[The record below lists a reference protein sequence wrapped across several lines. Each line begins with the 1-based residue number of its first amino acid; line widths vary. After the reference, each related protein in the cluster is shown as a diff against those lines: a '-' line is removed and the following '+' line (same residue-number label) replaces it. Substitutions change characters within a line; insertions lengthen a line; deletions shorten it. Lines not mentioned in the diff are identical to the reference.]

1 MLAALAKGE
10 ADPARIAA
18 LAEPSV
24 RATQEQLCDALGAAA
39 TWNGLHRQ
47 ILQLFLERLALLET
61 QMDILGNSAG
71 EALQPYEDSVLRLAG
86 VPGFG
91 ADSAQQIIADHWRR

>member
-10 ADPARIAA
+10 TDPARIAA
-18 LAEPSV
+18 LAESSV
-24 RATQEQLCDALGAAA
+24 RATQEQLCDAVGVAA
-39 TWNGLHRQ
+39 TLSALHRQ

-61 QMDILGNSAG
+61 QMDILGASAG
-71 EALQPYEDSVLRLAG
+71 EALQPYEDSVRRLAG

-91 ADSAQQIIADHWRR
+91 ADSAQQIIADHWRS